1 MDYRTDTLCGLFH
14 SQALRYGDRFV
25 FLTGRFDTDGRL
37 SKDFNS
43 RTWKQTREEIIALAR
58 GLIALGIKKG
68 DKVVIYSESRP
79 RWVIADQAIQAC
91 RAIGVPL
98 YPTVSEEELDYM
110 LEDSE
115 SCLAIVSTPDKARLV
130 LKVTAGKTGI
140 PVIMMSPWDGGD
152 QKPDGVYTFPEV
164 FARGESEVGSEVVEE
179 GIRSIVPE
187 DIASIIYTSGTTG
200 KQKGV
205 VLTQSNWIHSMHQ
218 CSGSEIMG
226 LTAEKDLHLKALVH
240 LPLCHV
246 YGRMSD
252 YHTSGLKMGG
262 ELVFAESYQTI
273 ARDLRDVHPNII
285 NSIPRFYEK
294 TYEIVQSTLSRT
306 KKPYQAVYHWAMSK
320 GKIYVDCMA
329 SGKRM
334 PPHQLM
340 LFGLANS
347 LVFDRLKKEMS
358 MDRLVLACSGGG
370 KLSRDICAF
379 YRALGIQLIEGYGL
393 TETTAINNLNAPEI
407 MMEKKPTGILK
418 YLYDKIMALTLYLM
432 VVRQSRGKSP
442 YANPVMSLLLSL
454 CYNTLVYRLR
464 VKPGFVGRPVP
475 NTEMRIAGDGEIL
488 IRGPQVFQG
497 YWKREKDTAD
507 AFTPDGFFMTGDIG
521 VVDEDGFLQITDR
534 KKELFVTSGGKNIA
548 PHPIEVALIERPY
561 IDQAC
566 LIGDGRKYLTAFIIP
581 DFESLERYVRDKGI
595 QCSSREEL
603 VDHPEIRA
611 LITKEVDYVNAT
623 LARYEQIKYFTIL
636 NRAFDVAS
644 GELTPTMKIK
654 RRIIHEKYQRQIEQ
668 MYRQPGQ

>member
-1 MDYRTDTLCGLFH
+1 MEFRMDTLCGLFH
-14 SQALRYGDRFV
+14 NQARRYGDRFV
-25 FLTGRFDTDGRL
+25 FLTGRFDAEGRL
-37 SKDFNS
+37 DQKFNS
-43 RTWKQTREEIIALAR
+43 RTWKQTCEETVALAR
-58 GLIALGIKKG
+58 GLITLGVKKG

-79 RWVIADQAIQAC
+79 RWIIADQAVQAC
-91 RAIGVPL
+91 QAIGVPL

-115 SCLAIVSTPDKARLV
+115 SCMAIVSTPEKAKLV
-130 LKVTAGKTGI
+130 LKVTAGKTKI
-140 PVIMMSPWDGGD
+140 PVIMMSPWEGTD
-152 QKPDGVYTFPEV
+152 QKPADVYTFPEV
-164 FARGESEVGSEVVEE
+164 FALGESKVSRETIFQGVKSV
-179 GIRSIVPE
+179 VPE
-187 DIASIIYTSGTTG
+187 DAASIIYTSGTTG

-205 VLTQSNWIHSMHQ
+205 ILTQSNWIHSMHQ
-218 CSGSEIMG
+218 CSGSEIMA
-226 LTAEKDLHLKALVH
+226 LTAQKDLHLKALVH

-252 YHTSGLKMGG
+252 YHTAGLKMGG

-306 KKPYQAVYHWAMSK
+306 KKPYRAIYNWAMGK

-347 LVFDRLKKEMS
+347 LVFDRLKKEMA
-358 MDRLVLACSGGG
+358 MDRLVMACSGGG
-370 KLSRDICAF
+370 KLSKDICAF

-407 MMEKKPTGILK
+407 MMEKKPTGLFK
-418 YLYDKIMALTLYLM
+418 FFYDKIMALTLYLM
-432 VVRQSRGKSP
+432 VIRQSQGKSP
-442 YANPVMSLLLSL
+442 YANPIMSLLLSL

-475 NTEMRIAGDGEIL
+475 DTEMRIAEDGEIL
-488 IRGPQVFQG
+488 IKGPQVFKG
-497 YWKREKDTAD
+497 YWKREKETAE

-521 VVDEDGFLQITDR
+521 VVDGEGFLQITDR
-534 KKELFVTSGGKNIA
+534 KKELFVTSGGKNVA

-581 DFESLERYVRDKGI
+581 DFESLKRFAKDKGI
-595 QCSSREEL
+595 NCSSQSQL
-603 VDHPEIRA
+603 VEHPDIQA
-611 LITKEVDYVNAT
+611 LISKEVDHVNAT
-623 LARYEQIKYFTIL
+623 LARYEQIKYYTIL
-636 NRAFDVAS
+636 DRAFDVS
-644 GELTPTMKIK
+644 TGELTPTMKIK
-654 RRIIHEKYQRQIEQ
+654 RRVVNEKYQKQIEE
-668 MYRQPGQ
+668 MYNKPNQ

>member
-1 MDYRTDTLCGLFH
+1 MDTLCGLFH
-14 SQALRYGDRFV
+14 NQALRYGDNFV
-25 FLTGRFDTDGRL
+25 FLTGRFDAEGN
-37 SKDFNS
+37 SSEKFSS
-43 RTWKQTREEIIALAR
+43 RTWKQTRDEVIAMAR

-79 RWVIADQAIQAC
+79 RWIIADQALQAC
-91 RAIGVPL
+91 QAIGVPL

-115 SCLAIVSTPDKARLV
+115 SCMAIVSTPEKARLV
-130 LKVTAGKTGI
+130 LKVTAGKNKI
-140 PVIMMSPWDGGD
+140 PVITMSPWEGAD
-152 QKPDGVYTFPEV
+152 KKSDGVYTFPEV
-164 FARGESEVGSEVVEE
+164 FALGDPKVSADAVDKGVRSVVPDD
-179 GIRSIVPE
+179 V
-187 DIASIIYTSGTTG
+187 ATIIYTSGTTG

-205 VLTQSNWIHSMHQ
+205 ILTQSNWIHSMHQ
-218 CSGSEIMG
+218 CSGSEIMA
-226 LTAEKDLHLKALVH
+226 LTAKKDLHLKALVH

-252 YHTSGLKMGG
+252 YHTAGLKMGG

-273 ARDLRDVHPNII
+273 ARDLRDVRPNVI
-285 NSIPRFYEK
+285 NSIPRLYEK
-294 TYEIVQSTLSRT
+294 TYEIVQSTLTRT
-306 KKPYQAVYHWAMSK
+306 KKPYQSIYNWAMSK

-329 SGKRM
+329 TGKRM

-340 LFGLANS
+340 MFGLANS

-358 MDRLVLACSGGG
+358 MDRLVMACSGGG
-370 KLSRDICAF
+370 KLSKDICVF

-407 MMEKKPTGILK
+407 MMEKKPTGYFK
-418 YLYDKIMALTLYLM
+418 VLYDKIMALTLYLM
-432 VVRQSRGKSP
+432 VVRQSQGKSP
-442 YANPVMSLLLSL
+442 YANPIMSLLLSF

-464 VKPGFVGRPVP
+464 VKPGFVGRAVP
-475 NTEMRIAGDGEIL
+475 DTEMRIAPDGEIL
-488 IRGPQVFQG
+488 IKGPQVFKG
-497 YWKREKDTAD
+497 YWKREKDTAE

-521 VVDEDGFLQITDR
+521 VADEEGFLQITDR
-534 KKELFVTSGGKNIA
+534 KKELFVTSGGKNVA

-566 LIGDGRKYLTAFIIP
+566 LIGDGRKYLTAIIIP
-581 DFESLERYVRDKGI
+581 DFESLKRYAKDKGMNHTS
-595 QCSSREEL
+595 QEEL
-603 VDHPEIRA
+603 VRHPEIRA
-611 LITKEVDYVNAT
+611 LITKEIDHVNAT

-636 NRAFDVAS
+636 DRAFDVAS

-654 RRIIHEKYQRQIEQ
+654 RRVVNEKYQKQIDE
-668 MYRQPGQ
+668 MYDKPNQ

>member
-1 MDYRTDTLCGLFH
+1 MEFRMDTLCGLFH
-14 SQALRYGDRFV
+14 NQARRYGDEFV
-25 FLTGRFDTDGRL
+25 FLTGRFDAEGRA
-37 SKDFNS
+37 SDQFSS
-43 RTWKQTREEIIALAR
+43 RTWKQTCEEAIALAG
-58 GLIALGIKKG
+58 GLTALRIKKG

-79 RWVIADQAIQAC
+79 RWIIADQAVQAC
-91 RAIGVPL
+91 QAIGVPL

-110 LEDSE
+110 LEDSD
-115 SCLAIVSTPDKARLV
+115 SCMAIVSTPEKAKRV
-130 LKVTAGKTGI
+130 LKVTAGKTKM
-140 PVIMMSPWDGGD
+140 PVIMMSPWDGTD
-152 QKPDGVYTFPEV
+152 QKPADVYTFPEV
-164 FARGESEVGSEVVEE
+164 FALGESNVRRETILQGVK
-179 GIRSIVPE
+179 SIVPE
-187 DIASIIYTSGTTG
+187 DVASIIYTSGTTG

-205 VLTQSNWIHSMHQ
+205 VLTQSNWMNSMHQ
-218 CSGSEIMG
+218 CSGSEIMA
-226 LTAEKDLHLKALVH
+226 LTAQKDLHLKTLVH

-273 ARDLRDVHPNII
+273 ARDLRDVRPNII
-285 NSIPRFYEK
+285 NSIPRLYEK
-294 TYEIVQSTLSRT
+294 TYEIVQSTLSRAR
-306 KKPYQAVYHWAMSK
+306 KPYQAIYNWAMSK
-320 GKIYVDCMA
+320 GRIYVDCMA
-329 SGKRM
+329 TGKRM

-347 LVFDRLKKEMS
+347 LVFDRLKKEMC

-370 KLSRDICAF
+370 KLSKEICVF

-407 MMEKKPTGILK
+407 MMEKTPTGFLK
-418 YLYDKIMALTLYLM
+418 VLYDKIMALTLYLM
-432 VVRQSRGKSP
+432 VVRQSKGKSP

-475 NTEMRIAGDGEIL
+475 DTQMRIAEDGEIL
-488 IRGPQVFQG
+488 IKGPQVFKG

-507 AFTPDGFFMTGDIG
+507 AFTRDGFFMTGDIG
-521 VVDEDGFLQITDR
+521 VADAEGFLQITDR
-534 KKELFVTSGGKNIA
+534 KKELFVTSGGKNVA
-548 PHPIEVALIERPY
+548 PHPIEIALIERPY

-581 DFESLERYVRDKGI
+581 DFESLKRYVKGKGLA
-595 QCSSREEL
+595 CSSQEEL
-603 VDHPEIRA
+603 VKKPEIKA
-611 LITKEVDYVNAT
+611 LIDKEVETVNAA
-623 LARYEQIKYFTIL
+623 LARYEQIKYFTVL
-636 NRAFDVAS
+636 DRPFDVAT

-654 RRIIHEKYQRQIEQ
+654 RRVVNEKYQKQIEE
-668 MYRQPGQ
+668 MYNKPNQ